1 MNYHTAQKM
10 KFSSISSDETKV
22 AITVSAY
29 HSIVELMALYILE
42 LFRRRFRCFI
52 DKFHL
57 MLILNQELKTV
68 KNVDCLINTLKCT
81 QLQFMK
87 CFLF

>member
-42 LFRRRFRCFI
+42 FI
-52 DKFHL
+52 P
-57 MLILNQELKTV
+57 
-68 KNVDCLINTLKCT
+68 
-81 QLQFMK
+81 
-87 CFLF
+87 